1 MITNKINGKKY
12 IGQAH
17 DIGWRWSHH
26 KCDLN
31 NNQHHNKH
39 LQSAWNLY
47 GSANF
52 DFSVVE
58 ETEEFELDAREMY
71 WIEYYNSYYDGYNND
86 FGGQGCVG
94 YKHTEDE
101 INRMRRIQN
110 PKIVMQFDLNYNFI
124 KEWIGGASHV
134 DKELGYTKECITSR
148 CNHTIKKMSAYK
160 DSYWVYKDEYINPQ
174 FSWDAY
180 MKNIQIINTDKT
192 VEGKTVRKI
201 NQYSLTREYIK
212 TWNSLADIRKE
223 FGNTSSISAILY
235 HRKGKKTAY
244 GYIWT
249 FDDYDFSDGYFDTLD
264 KYYNKAIEERK
275 RVVAKIN
282 PESFEIIKTYSSITD
297 AANDNNINISN
308 ICVAAK
314 GYPNHKSSNFLWK
327 YIE

>member
-17 DIGWRWSHH
+17 DIALRWSHH

-39 LQSAWNLY
+39 LQNAWNLY
-47 GSANF
+47 GSENF
-52 DFSVVE
+52 DFSIIE
-58 ETEEFELDAREMY
+58 ETEESQLDIREKY
-71 WIEYYNSYYDGYNND
+71 WIKYYDSYHNGYNND
-86 FGGQGCVG
+86 RGGQGCIG

-110 PKIVMQFDLNYNFI
+110 PKIVMQFDLKYNFI
-124 KEWIGGASHV
+124 KEWIGGVSHIS
-134 DKELGYTKECITSR
+134 KELGYTKESIIRR

-160 DSYWVYKDEYINPQ
+160 NYYWVYKDEYESPQ
-174 FSWDAY
+174 FSWNTYID
-180 MKNIQIINTDKT
+180 NIPIINTAEIIDIKF
-192 VEGKTVRKI
+192 VRKI
-201 NQYSLTREYIK
+201 NQYSLDREYIK
-212 TWNSLADIRKE
+212 TWDSLVDIRKE
-223 FGNTSSISAILY
+223 FGSTSSISAILY

-249 FDDYDFSDGYFDTLD
+249 FDDYDFSDGYFDTIE
-264 KYYNKAIEERK
+264 KYYNKATEERK
-275 RVVAKIN
+275 RAIAKVD
-282 PESFEIIKTYSSITD
+282 PKSFEIIKIYSSLTD
-297 AANDNNINISN
+297 AANDNNIDVSN

-314 GYPNHKSSNFLWK
+314 GYPKYKSKNYLWK